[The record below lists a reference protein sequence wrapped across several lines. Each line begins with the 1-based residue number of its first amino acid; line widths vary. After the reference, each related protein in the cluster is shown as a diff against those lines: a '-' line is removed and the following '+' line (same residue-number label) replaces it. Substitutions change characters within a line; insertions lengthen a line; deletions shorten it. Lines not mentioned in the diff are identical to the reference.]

1 MDQLIGKSY
10 SQQTANQVVRRSITQ
25 PLSQLS
31 VCESVSQSGPL
42 SLSHSVIF
50 KSVSSHTNDWFP
62 FCDEVLTLGWLFQNL
77 KERRNHLYKISLS
90 NLYAN
95 QWPLPLSAAAA
106 WRRSP
111 PPNLVLIHLCTS
123 SFLPSSCRACLYGGG
138 APGRW
143 SDPPLYAIS
152 YFILIKLTW

>member
-1 MDQLIGKSY
+1 MDQSISKPS
-10 SQQTANQVVRRSITQ
+10 SQQTANQEVRRSITQ

-31 VCESVSQSGPL
+31 VRESVSQSGPL
-42 SLSHSVIF
+42 PLGHSVIF

-77 KERRNHLYKISLS
+77 KEWRNHFYKISLS

-95 QWPLPLSAAAA
+95 QWPLHLSAAAA
-106 WRRSP
+106 RRRSP
-111 PPNLVLIHLCTS
+111 PPNLVLIHPSTS
-123 SFLPSSCRACLYGGG
+123 SFFPSSCRACLYGGG

-143 SDPPLYAIS
+143 SNPPLYAIC